1 MKNTKLK
8 LDPLSIFSHELK
20 TPLSS
25 LKLGLDIIKKRPGS
39 KQNEDILN
47 LMEEELNNLIEFINT
62 QLDLKLIQ
70 EKQDLLKFQWDFWIN
85 PLSKALSTCHLPAK
99 QKNITFKINN
109 QTEIPKQK
117 EFEIFMDPQWMSQ
130 VLINL
135 LSNALKF
142 SPKNTTIFIDYKLL
156 PNNTFQCSVTDE
168 GERLSEKDS
177 FKLFETYYTGT
188 QKEGIKGT
196 GLGLALVKA
205 VVENHGGS
213 IQAFPSK
220 EAGKGSVFSFFI
232 PKIRTLKKTA
242 A

>member
-1 MKNTKLK
+1 MKHIKLK

-25 LKLGLDIIKKRPGS
+25 LKLGLDIIKKHPGS

-47 LMEEELNNLIEFINT
+47 LMEEELNNLIEFINI
-62 QLDLKLIQ
+62 QLDLRLIQ
-70 EKQDLLKFQWDFWIN
+70 KNQDLLRFQWSFWTHT
-85 PLSKALSTCHLPAK
+85 LSKALSTCHLPAE

-109 QTEIPKQK
+109 HPKIPKQQDFK
-117 EFEIFMDPQWMSQ
+117 IFMDPQWITQ

-142 SPKNTTIFIDYKLL
+142 SPANATVFIDYKLL
-156 PNNTFQCSVTDE
+156 PDNIFQCSITDE
-168 GERLSEKDS
+168 GEKILEKDS
-177 FKLFETYYTGT
+177 FKLFEAHYTGA
-188 QKEGIKGT
+188 QREGIKGT

-205 VVENHGGS
+205 IVEEHGGS
-213 IQAFPSK
+213 VQAFPSK
-220 EAGKGSVFSFFI
+220 EANKGNVFSFCI
-232 PKIRTLKKTA
+232 PKVRTFKKPA